1 MATSNSSASL
11 PTLFWVNG
19 SGDSVLSTDGAA
31 MPVQFLVLRIM
42 VALAYGLVGIIGLLG
57 NLAVLWVLGNCGQR
71 VPGPSSDTFVFSLA
85 LADLGLAL
93 TLPFW
98 ATESAMDFHWPFGS
112 ALCKVVLTTTVL
124 SIYASTFLITALSIA
139 RYWVVAMAVGPGSH
153 LSVFWARVV
162 TLAVWVAAALVT
174 VPTAIFGAEVELW
187 GVRLC
192 LLRFPSRYWL
202 GAYQL
207 QRVVLAFIVPLGV
220 ITTSYLLLLAFL
232 ERQQRCR
239 PRQWQDSR
247 VVARS
252 VRVLVASFALC
263 WVPNHVVTLWEILVR
278 FDLVPWDSTFY
289 TFHTYVLPITTCLAH
304 SNSCLNPVIY
314 CLLRR
319 EPQQVLVSSFRALW
333 SRLWPQRKACME
345 QMALKEVGGRRV
357 ASTQESGSSRTHTN
371 TMEHLDEGCSLNTLL
386 SETYQGQS
394 PQILGRSSCSLSQAA
409 VSPGEV

>member
-19 SGDSVLSTDGAA
+19 SGDSVLNTDGAA
-31 MPVQFLVLRIM
+31 MPVQFLALRII

-57 NLAVLWVLGNCGQR
+57 NLAVLWVLSNCAQR
-71 VPGPSSDTFVFSLA
+71 APGPPSDTFVFSLA

-98 ATESAMDFHWPFGS
+98 ATESALDFHWPFGS
-112 ALCKVVLTTTVL
+112 TLCKIVLTTTVL
-124 SIYASTFLITALSIA
+124 SIYASIFLITALSVA

-174 VPTAIFGAEVELW
+174 VPTAIFGAEGELW

-192 LLRFPSRYWL
+192 LLRFPSKYWL

-232 ERQQRCR
+232 QRQPRCR
-239 PRQWQDSR
+239 PRQWQDSQ

-252 VRVLVASFALC
+252 VRILVASFILC
-263 WVPNHVVTLWEILVR
+263 WLPNHVVTLWGILVK

-289 TFHTYVLPITTCLAH
+289 IIHTYVFPVTTCLAH
-304 SNSCLNPVIY
+304 SNSCLNPVLY

-319 EPQQVLVSSFRALW
+319 KPRQVLVSSFRDLW
-333 SRLWPQRKACME
+333 SRLWPQSKACVE
-345 QMALKEVGGRRV
+345 QVALKEVGGRWV
-357 ASTQESGSSRTHTN
+357 ASTQESGPSTTRRN
-371 TMEHLDEGCSLNTLL
+371 TKGHLDEGCNLDTPF
-386 SETYQGQS
+386 SEIYRGHN
-394 PQILGRSSCSLSQAA
+394 PQVLGRSCSLCQAA
-409 VSPGEV
+409 GSPGEV